1 MQLNSSFSLRQNRF
15 SERIEVIDK
24 EYTCV
29 QYKKYFTSVKNEKE
43 MFTNFISS
51 LASLKYIILK
61 KIYRSFN
68 NNEDT
73 LGKMFQADELI
84 YNSYKIGRL
93 FNIIYQNTGL
103 KLKRSDISKIYK
115 FKYSED
121 DEIQIYFYFS
131 NGILNLILVDI
142 YHLGI
147 VAKKDGKY
155 RWIEKYK
162 SKRRYKLDIA
172 NIKEQT

>member
-1 MQLNSSFSLRQNRF
+1 
-15 SERIEVIDK
+15 
-24 EYTCV
+24 
-29 QYKKYFTSVKNEKE
+29 
-43 MFTNFISS
+43 
-51 LASLKYIILK
+51 
-61 KIYRSFN
+61 
-68 NNEDT
+68 
-73 LGKMFQADELI
+73 MFQADELI

-121 DEIQIYFYFS
+121 DEIQLYFYFS